1 METMMTFPTPKQ
13 HPVAWTI
20 GVIVLL
26 AALIALFACG
36 PIDTPET
43 ASQAELQAAPESS
56 CTCPALAAIAIPAI
70 STDWTSHGT
79 AWRDHDG
86 LVHLEGSMAW
96 RSTFPPQSWREAPM
110 FLLPAGYRPLVD
122 RELVAYVYDDNA
134 QTRLPVTIVIRPD
147 GTGTVMTTTAVATR
161 DIVGLDGIS
170 FLAAP

>member
-1 METMMTFPTPKQ
+1 
-13 HPVAWTI
+13 
-20 GVIVLL
+20 
-26 AALIALFACG
+26 
-36 PIDTPET
+36 
-43 ASQAELQAAPESS
+43 
-56 CTCPALAAIAIPAI
+56 
-70 STDWTSHGT
+70 
-79 AWRDHDG
+79 
-86 LVHLEGSMAW
+86 
-96 RSTFPPQSWREAPM
+96 M